1 MVHFGIRRCMFARLG
16 LWISPR
22 RLALRSDRGYLV
34 GGGGA
39 AVVAGG
45 KLTLTIRLACKSLLK
60 GARFVLGHRF
70 SDAATAGK

>member
-1 MVHFGIRRCMFARLG
+1 
-16 LWISPR
+16 
-22 RLALRSDRGYLV
+22 LV